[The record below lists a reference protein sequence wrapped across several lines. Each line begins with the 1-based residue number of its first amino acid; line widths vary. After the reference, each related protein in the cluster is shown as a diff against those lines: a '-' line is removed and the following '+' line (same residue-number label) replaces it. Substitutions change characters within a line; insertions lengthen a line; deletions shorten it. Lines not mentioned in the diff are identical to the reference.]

1 MHEKVVILDFGS
13 QYTQLIARR
22 VRETG
27 VYSEILPCTV
37 DTDEIE
43 AREPR
48 GLILSG
54 GPCSVYDEEGPQ
66 LDPALLDLE
75 RPDGSSVPVLGICYG
90 LQAMAHQLGGEVE
103 GADRRE
109 FGRAQIQV
117 PSNNGAETS
126 KLFEGVPSGS
136 TVWMSHSDHLTAL
149 PDGYEVIARTDNAPV
164 AAVRD
169 TDAPHYGVQFHPEVV
184 HTDFGRQILENFAYE
199 ICECSGDWTPASFV
213 EEQVREIRERVG
225 DRHVILGLS
234 GGVDS
239 SVAAA
244 LLHRALGEQLHC
256 IFVNNGLLRKGEWDQ
271 VQDTFRGH
279 FDMDLRT
286 TDATDRFLDHLE
298 GVTDPEEKRTIVGNT
313 FIDVFEEQ
321 TEAIAADL
329 GHRPTF
335 LAQGTLYPDLI
346 ESVSFKGPSATIK
359 THHNVGGLP
368 EQLDFELIEPFR
380 ELFKDEVREIGRLLD
395 VPAPIV
401 GRHPFPGPGLSIRIL
416 GPVTRDR
423 LALLREADA
432 IFIEELRS
440 NDLYDEVW
448 QAFAVLLPV
457 QSVGVMGDER
467 TYENVCAL
475 RAVTSVDGMTADWA
489 HLPHDFLG
497 HVSNRIVNEVPGIN
511 RTVYDVSSKPPAT
524 IEWE

>member
-1 MHEKVVILDFGS
+1 
-13 QYTQLIARR
+13 
-22 VRETG
+22 
-27 VYSEILPCTV
+27 
-37 DTDEIE
+37 
-43 AREPR
+43 
-48 GLILSG
+48 
-54 GPCSVYDEEGPQ
+54 
-66 LDPALLDLE
+66 
-75 RPDGSSVPVLGICYG
+75 
-90 LQAMAHQLGGEVE
+90 
-103 GADRRE
+103 
-109 FGRAQIQV
+109 
-117 PSNNGAETS
+117 
-126 KLFEGVPSGS
+126 
-136 TVWMSHSDHLTAL
+136 
-149 PDGYEVIARTDNAPV
+149 
-164 AAVRD
+164 
-169 TDAPHYGVQFHPEVV
+169 VQFHPEVV
-184 HTDFGRQILENFAYE
+184 HTDYGRQILENFAHE
-199 ICECSGDWTPASFV
+199 ICGCSGDWTPASFV
-213 EEQVREIRERVG
+213 EEQTEEIRDRVG

-244 LLHRALGEQLHC
+244 LLQRALGDQLHC
-256 IFVNNGLLRKGEWDQ
+256 IFVNNGLLRKGEWVQ

-279 FDMDLRT
+279 FEMDLRT
-286 TDATDRFLDHLE
+286 ADATDRFLERLD

-313 FIDVFEEQ
+313 FIEVFEEQ

-329 GHRPTF
+329 GHRPTY

-346 ESVSFKGPSATIK
+346 ESVSFKGPSVTIK

-368 EQLDFELIEPFR
+368 EELDFELIEPFR

-395 VPAPIV
+395 VPDPIV
-401 GRHPFPGPGLSIRIL
+401 GRHPFPGPGLAIRIL
-416 GPVTRDR
+416 GQVTRER

-432 IFIEELRS
+432 IFIEELRA

-457 QSVGVMGDER
+457 QAVGVMGDER

-511 RTVYDVSSKPPAT
+511 RIVYDVSSKPPAT

>member
-1 MHEKVVILDFGS
+1 MKEIIVILDFGS

-27 VYSEILPCTV
+27 VYSEIYPCTV
-37 DTDEIE
+37 DTDEI
-43 AREPR
+43 AALNPK

-54 GPCSVYDEEGPQ
+54 GPCSVYDEEAPQ
-66 LDPALLDLE
+66 VDPDLLSLRRD
-75 RPDGSSVPVLGICYG
+75 DGARVPVLGICYG
-90 LQAMAHQLGGEVE
+90 LQAMAHLLGGDVQRAE
-103 GADRRE
+103 RRE
-109 FGRAQIQV
+109 FGRARIQV
-117 PSNNGAETS
+117 ENGTDRT
-126 KLFEGVPSGS
+126 LFADVPDGS
-136 TVWMSHSDHLTAL
+136 TVWMSHADHLTEL
-149 PDGYEVIARTDNAPV
+149 PDGYEVIARTENAPV

-169 TDAPHYGVQFHPEVV
+169 TEAPHYGVQFHPEVV
-184 HTDFGRQILENFAYE
+184 HTDFGRKILENFAYE
-199 ICECSGDWTPASFV
+199 ICGCNGDWSPASFV
-213 EEQVREIRERVG
+213 EEQTREIRERVG

-244 LLHRALGEQLHC
+244 LLHRALGDQLHC
-256 IFVNNGLLRKGEWDQ
+256 IFVNNGLLRKGEWEQ

-279 FDMDLRT
+279 FQMDLHT
-286 TDATDRFLDHLE
+286 QDATDRFLDNLE
-298 GVTDPEEKRTIVGNT
+298 GVTDPEEKRVIVGNT

-321 TEAIAADL
+321 TDEIAEEL
-329 GHRPTF
+329 GHRPAF

-368 EQLDFELIEPFR
+368 EELDFELIEPFR

-395 VPAPIV
+395 VPDPIV
-401 GRHPFPGPGLSIRIL
+401 GRHPFPGPGLAIRIL
-416 GPVTRDR
+416 GPVTSDR
-423 LALLREADA
+423 LSLLREADA

>member
-1 MHEKVVILDFGS
+1 MHETIVILDFGS

-27 VYSEILPCTV
+27 VYSEIRPCTV
-37 DTDEIE
+37 ETE
-43 AREPR
+43 AVAALNPK
-48 GLILSG
+48 GIILSG
-54 GPCSVYDEEGPQ
+54 GPCSVYDEEAPQ
-66 LDPALLDLE
+66 LDPALLDV
-75 RPDGSSVPVLGICYG
+75 RRDDGMRVPVLGVCYG
-90 LQAMAHQLGGEVE
+90 LQAMAHLKGGHVE
-103 GADRRE
+103 RAERRE
-109 FGRAQIQV
+109 FGRARIQV
-117 PSNNGAETS
+117 TDGSDEATD
-126 KLFEGVPSGS
+126 LFNDVPNGS

-149 PDGYEVIARTDNAPV
+149 PDGYEVIARTDNAPI
-164 AAVRD
+164 AAVHD
-169 TDAPHYGVQFHPEVV
+169 TEAPHYGVQFHPEVV
-184 HTDFGRQILENFAYE
+184 HTDFGRQILENFAHE
-199 ICECSGDWTPASFV
+199 ICGCGGDWSPASFV
-213 EEQVREIRERVG
+213 EEQTQEIRERVG
-225 DRHVILGLS
+225 DEHVILGLS

-244 LLHRALGEQLHC
+244 LLDRAIGDQLHC

-279 FDMDLRT
+279 FDMDLYT
-286 TDATDRFLDHLE
+286 QDATDRFLEHLE
-298 GVTDPEEKRTIVGNT
+298 GVVDPEEKRVIVGNT
-313 FIDVFEEQ
+313 FIEVFEEQ
-321 TEAIAADL
+321 TQKIEEEL
-329 GHRPTF
+329 GHRPTY

-368 EQLDFELIEPFR
+368 EELDFELIEPFR

-395 VPAPIV
+395 VPERTV
-401 GRHPFPGPGLSIRIL
+401 DRHPFPGPGLAIRIL
-416 GPVTRDR
+416 GPVTPDR

-432 IFIEELRS
+432 IFIEELRA

-489 HLPHDFLG
+489 PLPHDFLG
-497 HVSNRIVNEVPGIN
+497 HVSNRIVNEVEGIN